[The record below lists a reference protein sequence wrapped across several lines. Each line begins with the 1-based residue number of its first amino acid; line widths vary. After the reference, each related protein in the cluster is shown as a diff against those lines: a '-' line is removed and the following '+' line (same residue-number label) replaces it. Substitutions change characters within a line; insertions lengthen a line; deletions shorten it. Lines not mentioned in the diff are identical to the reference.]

1 MKQDRSFSASSGSDQ
16 EDQWEIIVEG
26 HWRAEG
32 NNLVIQFTRVK
43 LGENRLGQEQR
54 NELVRE
60 LQGLEEIVT
69 RKSYALP
76 IVSVSD
82 AVLIT
87 RDPNNGKQ
95 CVAHRV
101 K

>member
-1 MKQDRSFSASSGSDQ
+1 M
-16 EDQWEIIVEG
+16 
-26 HWRAEG
+26 
-32 NNLVIQFTRVK
+32 IQFTRVK